1 MFINSPALILLLLQP
16 LTQLLVPAQPR
27 SVCEVLDQM
36 VLGRDGPASV
46 RGQLIRTDH
55 GDFLRDPKC
64 NSPIKLD
71 GQDFERLIYLA
82 LPGSWLLK
90 KPVPFTLDSAEFS
103 SVLDAA
109 ERNGGNIWVVV
120 SGRLE
125 AFPYGKVTK
134 AGKTMFVGFGPQ
146 NASPAQL
153 VIQNIAVAAPPAK

>member
-1 MFINSPALILLLLQP
+1 MVINPALILILLQP
-16 LTQLLVPAQPR
+16 LTRGPVPVQPR

-36 VLGRDGPASV
+36 VVGRDGSASV

-64 NSPIKLD
+64 NSPIELD
-71 GQDFERLIYLA
+71 GHAYERLIYLA

-90 KPVPFTLDSAEFS
+90 KPVPFTLDSAVIH

-109 ERNGGNIWVVV
+109 ERNGGNLWVVV

-125 AFPYGKVTK
+125 AFPYGKVTRD
-134 AGKTMFVGFGPQ
+134 GKTMSLGFGPQ

-153 VIQNIAVAAPPAK
+153 VIQNIAVSELPAR